1 MAPCPWGWW
10 WPLCP
15 RCVPGGGSGLVFPW
29 AVVAAVS
36 LCPRRRRWPRVPHV
50 PMSPPE
56 DVEAD
61 VALQVDVGVIDHGL
75 ALHLGGVVGVALAHL
90 RGGGDRWLSPG
101 ATSHP
106 ALAAPAPMSICGG
119 FQASLGGHRSLG
131 GGHRS
136 LDPTPNSQL
145 LTTSWWPPAPT
156 LSHGVATWA
165 TDRSHRGGHQPP
177 VPVPTHTAAAH
188 VLVATCRA
196 PVATSLQPPP
206 PGQWPPPWRP
216 QAPVATGTVSVAPGG
231 EQVAAG
237 GGVGGPGGD

>member
-1 MAPCPWGWW
+1 MSPWPRVPMGGGGHGGPMSPWAVVAVVAPGVAVAACPWGWW

-15 RCVPGGGSGLVFPW
+15 HVPAASPG
-29 AVVAAVS
+29 AAVAS
-36 LCPRRRRWPRVPHV
+36 CSHGRWWPQWPRVPCV
-50 PMSPPE
+50 PVSPPE

-106 ALAAPAPMSICGG
+106 ALAAPAPMSIYGG

-131 GGHRS
+131 GGHQS

-156 LSHGVATWA
+156 LTHGVATWA

-188 VLVATCRA
+188 VFVATC
-196 PVATSLQPPP
+196 
-206 PGQWPPPWRP
+206 
-216 QAPVATGTVSVAPGG
+216 
-231 EQVAAG
+231 
-237 GGVGGPGGD
+237 